1 MSKVVEKVIADQ
13 MNEFFV
19 KHKLLF
25 DHQYGFRSGHSTEHA
40 ALELTDRIIT
50 NIDNKKSPLNIFLD
64 LSKAFDTQDHNILLH
79 KLHHYGIRE
88 TPLKLIKSYLSN
100 RQQFVEVNETR
111 SETLPMVT
119 GVPQGSIVGPL
130 LFLIYINDFPLS
142 SKRVH
147 FIMYA
152 DATRRMQKTLSY
164 ARRMQKT
171 LLYVLCVVLKIN
183 YFEFN

>member
-1 MSKVVEKVIADQ
+1 MALKSIKGIIIKPLTLIINQILDTGVFPVNLKIAKIIPIFKKDDRTVFNNYRPISLLPIMSKVVEKVIADQ

-64 LSKAFDTQDHNILLH
+64 LSKAFDTLDQNILFH
-79 KLHHYGIRE
+79 KLHHYGIQE
-88 TPLKLIKSYLSN
+88 TPLKLLKSYLSN
-100 RQQFVEVNETR
+100 RQQFVEANETR

-119 GVPQGSIVGPL
+119 GVPS
-130 LFLIYINDFPLS
+130 
-142 SKRVH
+142 
-147 FIMYA
+147 
-152 DATRRMQKTLSY
+152 
-164 ARRMQKT
+164 
-171 LLYVLCVVLKIN
+171 
-183 YFEFN
+183 